1 VKTTQTFL
9 LTLVALLTVLCS
21 IDTARAQSSTLTAY
35 PPQMVFNG
43 AQAPAQPLQI
53 SNSTGAVNFTVQAF
67 SNNNWLVV
75 SPTSGVTPATLSVFV
90 GSTVPTS
97 GSDVG
102 FINISS
108 SSGQFQSVSVQFNAS
123 PAGGPSP
130 LSANPT
136 SLSFNFAANSTVP
149 VTQNVGV
156 SSSSGTS
163 SFSASAITN
172 NSGNWLTVSPS
183 SGSLPATLMVTVNPA
198 ALQGGGSFSGAIA
211 VNAPGSNGV
220 SIPVL
225 VTVAGTPAINVSPAQ
240 LSFGYQ
246 IGTSQPLAQ
255 NLLITSSTGA
265 NVSFTASAKTST
277 CGNNWLVLT
286 PQSGA
291 TPSTLSVQVNVSSL
305 SAGTCTG
312 EIDISAPTASNPGVA
327 VQVGLL
333 VSTNPLLQV
342 PSTGP
347 TFNYQVGSST
357 VPAAQNVQITSST
370 PGVSFTATAST
381 PSGTSFLQVSP
392 TTGTTPQALA
402 LSLNASAL
410 ASFGPGTYTETVTIT
425 AGGAG
430 NSPQS
435 FPVTLIVNSNP
446 VLTSTVP
453 SLNFNYEIGQ
463 TTPSSQTVTI
473 NSTGAPLNYQV
484 AVNAT
489 SCAGFLSAV
498 PVTGSTFSP
507 PPQSQNQVVV
517 SVSTTGL
524 TTPQVCSG
532 NVTLTVPGSSTPP
545 LVIPVTLNVSNTALL
560 NVGQNVINL
569 TVLAGASATTQ
580 TVSVT
585 STDPNNP
592 LPFTAIASTNPVG
605 LTWLSVTP
613 NSGNTPNPLQVTIN
627 PANLGPGTY
636 TGSIIVSSSAA
647 NVPAQTIPI
656 TLVVASSTVSATPAS
671 LTFTQSIGGSQPQAQ
686 TITIAGV
693 PAGITI
699 GAIATVLNGTGWLP
713 QPVVSGNTVMV
724 SPNGS
729 QLSQGAYQG
738 VVTVI
743 VPGAGN
749 SPLYVPVTLSVGPAP
764 TLSVTPTTVNFTYA
778 SGSAALPPAQTVQVT
793 SNGNVTFN
801 ASFAPAASI
810 ANRGNFITV
819 TPASGTTPSALTL
832 AVNGSIVPT
841 LPPGTYSGTVTVS
854 SPNIAS
860 QTINVSLTVSAAPPP
875 VIMAIT
881 NAASIQAGP
890 ISPGEVVSI
899 FGSNVGPATP
909 PGGVLF
915 SLTPSGTV
923 PTTLGGVTV
932 TFNGVAA
939 PLLFVNSLQIN
950 AIVPYEIAGQTSA
963 NVVVMFGGSNSAQ
976 LQTGVVDTRPA
987 IFSLSQGGSGQ
998 GAILNQDYSVNGTNQ
1013 PAAKGSVIQIFGTG
1027 EGQLVPAVLT
1037 GSVTPG
1043 VAPFP
1048 KPVATNIT
1056 VTIGGQPAQIQ
1067 YAGEAPTLVSGV
1079 FQINAVVPASIASGN
1094 QPLVVTIGS
1103 NTNNTQ
1109 SITVAVQ

>member
-1 VKTTQTFL
+1 VKTTQKFL
-9 LTLVALLTVLCS
+9 LTLVALLAVLCS
-21 IDTARAQSSTLTAY
+21 IDIAWAQSATLTAY
-35 PPQMVFNG
+35 PPQLVFNG
-43 AQAPAQPLQI
+43 ALAPAQPLQI
-53 SNSTGAVNFTVQAF
+53 TNSTGAVNFTVQAF

-75 SPTSGVTPATLSVFV
+75 SPTSGVTPATLSVSV

-97 GSDVG
+97 GTDVG
-102 FINISS
+102 FINITGSN
-108 SSGQFQSVSVQFNAS
+108 GQFQSVSVQFNAS
-123 PAGGPSP
+123 PSGGPSP
-130 LSANPT
+130 LSATPT
-136 SLSFNFAANSTVP
+136 SLSFNFSANSTVP
-149 VTQNVGV
+149 VTQNVNV

-183 SGSLPATLMVTVNPA
+183 SGSSLPATLQVTVNPA
-198 ALQGGGSFSGAIA
+198 SFQGGGTFNGAIA
-211 VNAPGSNGV
+211 VNAPGSSGV

-225 VTVAGTPAINVSPAQ
+225 VTVAGTPAVNASPSQ

-277 CGNNWLVLT
+277 CGNNWLVLSQ
-286 PQSGA
+286 QSGA

-312 EIDISAPTASNPGVA
+312 EIDISAPSASNPSV
-327 VQVGLL
+327 VVPVSLL

-347 TFNYQVGSST
+347 TFNYQVGSS
-357 VPAAQNVQITSST
+357 VLPAAQNVQITSST
-370 PGVSFTATAST
+370 PGVTFTAAASA
-381 PSGTSFLQVSP
+381 PSGSPNFLQVSP
-392 TTGTTPQALA
+392 ASGTTPQALA

-410 ASFGPGTYTETVTIT
+410 ANVGPGTYTETVTIT

-430 NSPQS
+430 NSPQA

-446 VLTSTVP
+446 VLTSTVQ
-453 SLNFNYEIGQ
+453 SLNFNYQIGQ
-463 TTPSSQTVTI
+463 TAPPPQTVTV
-473 NSTGAPLNYQV
+473 NSTGAPLNFQV
-484 AVNAT
+484 AANAS
-489 SCAGFLSAV
+489 SCAGFLSAT
-498 PVTGSTFSP
+498 PITGSTFSP

-517 SVSTTGL
+517 AVNITGL
-524 TTPQVCSG
+524 TPQVCSG

-560 NVGQNVINL
+560 NVGQNAINL

-580 TVSVT
+580 TVSVS
-585 STDPNNP
+585 STDPNNQ
-592 LPFTAIASTNPVG
+592 LPFTAVASTNPVG
-605 LTWLSVTP
+605 LTWLSVVP
-613 NSGNTPNPLQVTIN
+613 NSGNTPNNLQVTIN
-627 PANLGPGTY
+627 PANLAPGTY
-636 TGSIIVSSSAA
+636 TGSIIVSSTAP
-647 NVPAQTIPI
+647 NVPAQTIPV
-656 TLVVASSTVSATPAS
+656 TLVIASSTVSATPAS
-671 LTFTQSIGGSQPQAQ
+671 LTFTQSVGGSQPASQM
-686 TITIAGV
+686 ITIAGV
-693 PAGITI
+693 PAGTTI
-699 GAIATVLNGTGWLP
+699 GALTTMLNGTGWLTAS
-713 QPVVSGNTVMV
+713 VSGNTVTV
-724 SPNGS
+724 NANGS

-749 SPLYVPVTLSVGPAP
+749 SPLYIPVTLSVGPAP
-764 TLSVTPTTVNFTYA
+764 TLSVAPSIVNFTYV
-778 SGSAALPPAQTVQVT
+778 SGSAALPAATTVQVT
-793 SNGNVTFN
+793 SNGSVTFN
-801 ASFAPAASI
+801 ASFTPAASI
-810 ANRGNFITV
+810 ANRGNFVTV
-819 TPASGTTPSALTL
+819 TPASGTTPSTLTL
-832 AVNGSIVPT
+832 AVNGAIVPT

-860 QTINVSLTVSAAPPP
+860 QTVNVTLTVSAAPTP

-890 ISPGEVVSI
+890 ISPGEIVSI

-915 SLTPSGTV
+915 SLTPSGMV

-932 TFNGVAA
+932 TFNSVAA

-963 NVVVMFGGSNSAQ
+963 NIVVSFGGSNSAQ
-976 LQTGVVDTRPA
+976 LQASVVDTRPA
-987 IFSLSQGGSGQ
+987 IFSLAQGGSGQ

-1037 GSVTPG
+1037 GSLTPG

-1079 FQINAVVPASIASGN
+1079 FQINAVVPASVASGN